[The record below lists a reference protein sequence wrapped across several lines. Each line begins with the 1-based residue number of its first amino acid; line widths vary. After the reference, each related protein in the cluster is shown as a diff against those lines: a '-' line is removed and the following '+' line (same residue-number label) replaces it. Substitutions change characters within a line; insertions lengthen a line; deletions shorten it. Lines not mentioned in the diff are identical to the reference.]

1 MTKILIIPDVHG
13 RIFWKESCKDISDYE
28 YVIFLGDYVDSY
40 PSENISEEQTY
51 NNFVEIIDF
60 KKNNSDKVILL
71 TGNHDW
77 NYIDYRFIKS
87 SRYKSSMF
95 DKYNQLFTDNKD
107 LFKVVFKY
115 DNYLFSHAGITLG
128 WLKEI
133 NLLDYEHLN
142 KEYIDNLISYLS
154 KISFWRCGPDD
165 FGSCV
170 WADIHELCDLDMLPE
185 NIYQIFGHTQLKEP
199 IITDKWACLDCRK
212 SIILDNRIFKY
223 WNSDEELPI
232 RTLEECQMLKL

>member
-1 MTKILIIPDVHG
+1 MHSPLEIVELHTHSDALDPSAEKKRIPFNSGTSV
-13 RIFWKESCKDISDYE
+13 
-28 YVIFLGDYVDSY
+28 SY
-40 PSENISEEQTY
+40 
-51 NNFVEIIDF
+51 
-60 KKNNSDKVILL
+60 
-71 TGNHDW
+71 

-95 DKYNQLFTDNKD
+95 DKYNQLFTDNKN

-133 NLLDYEHLN
+133 NLLDYKHLN
-142 KEYIDNLISYLS
+142 KEYIDNLIPYLS
-154 KISFWRCGPDD
+154 KISFWRGGPDD

-170 WADIHELCDLDMLPE
+170 WADIHELFDLDMLPE

-199 IITDKWACLDCRK
+199 IITDKWACL
-212 SIILDNRIFKY
+212 
-223 WNSDEELPI
+223 
-232 RTLEECQMLKL
+232 KLSY